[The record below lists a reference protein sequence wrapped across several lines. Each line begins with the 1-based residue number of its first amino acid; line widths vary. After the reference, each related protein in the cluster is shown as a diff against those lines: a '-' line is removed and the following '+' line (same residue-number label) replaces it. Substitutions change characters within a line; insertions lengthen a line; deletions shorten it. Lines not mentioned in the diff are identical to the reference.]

1 MKTIFSFVLALV
13 LFTAVKAQAPGE
25 AAQATADVAQKV
37 EWLSWDQMVEKM
49 EKEPRKVM
57 IDVYTDWCGWCKRM
71 DATTMKNPTIVQI
84 LNEQYYAVKMDGE
97 HKQDIEFRDR
107 VYKFK
112 PSGRRGY
119 HELPAELMNGKMSY
133 PTLVFLDENFNIIQP
148 LPGYQQPQQL
158 EPILSYF
165 GGDFY
170 KSVAWDKF
178 QTEYK
183 SPN

>member
-1 MKTIFSFVLALV
+1 M
-13 LFTAVKAQAPGE
+13 
-25 AAQATADVAQKV
+25 
-37 EWLSWDQMVEKM
+37 
-49 EKEPRKVM
+49 
-57 IDVYTDWCGWCKRM
+57 
-71 DATTMKNPTIVQI
+71 
-84 LNEQYYAVKMDGE
+84 
-97 HKQDIEFRDR
+97 
-107 VYKFK
+107 
-112 PSGRRGY
+112 
-119 HELPAELMNGKMSY
+119 
-133 PTLVFLDENFNIIQP
+133 VFLDENFNIIQP